1 MTKKT
6 AITWFLILGAIE
18 LALGFAGGAEYIMRK
33 VDALDA
39 DRAAAQDKVDAAKDA
54 IAKQYISTDVELN
67 RELYLCQANFLE
79 STVIYERPPQ
89 LTLGFSGIRGLPVI
103 PIGGQGDEA
112 PHWLI
117 PAKIKPMVL
126 GDSRG
131 AVYYYMSRDNRMD
144 GPYLPEVARPQ

>member
-1 MTKKT
+1 MTKKS
-6 AITWFLILGAIE
+6 AITWMLLIGVIAMV
-18 LALGFAGGAEYIMRK
+18 LGFAGGAEYVMRR

-39 DRAAAQDKVDAAKDA
+39 ARESEQAQINAQREERSKQYADAAVGLTA
-54 IAKQYISTDVELN
+54 QLAA
-67 RELYLCQANFLE
+67 CQTQFEE

-89 LTLGFSGIRGLPVI
+89 LTIGFSGIRGLPVI
-103 PIGGQGDEA
+103 PVGGQGDEA

-117 PAKIKPMVL
+117 PAKIKPIVL

-131 AVYYYMSRDNRMD
+131 AVYYYMNRENRMD